1 MSTPAYKLIDNY
13 IYIYQLQKYVI
24 IPVYP
29 EQIQDS
35 LGSTFATENVLSR
48 TAPIFSYSN
57 SGPRSIQFSLN
68 LHRDLMTAFN
78 YDNTTFI
85 DDVNQMLGNDYID
98 TLVRYLQAMA
108 LPSYQA
114 VDLAASS
121 YNSMVNP
128 PLVACRFGNEVF
140 IKGIVDGDVQV
151 TYSGPITKDGKY
163 AQVDV
168 TFNIKEIEPQDADQL
183 VKWGSFRGLGNLLT
197 KSLYKN

>member
-128 PLVACRFGNEVF
+128 PLVACRFGNEIF

-151 TYSGPITKDGKY
+151 TYSGPITRDGKY